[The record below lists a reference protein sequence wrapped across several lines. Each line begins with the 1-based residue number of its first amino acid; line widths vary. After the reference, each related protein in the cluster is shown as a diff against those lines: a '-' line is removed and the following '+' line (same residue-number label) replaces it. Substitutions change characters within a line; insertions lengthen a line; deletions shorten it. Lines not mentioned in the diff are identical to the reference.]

1 MVAAVVLVG
10 GGRRSVGEEG
20 AGAVGEE
27 GAGVE
32 EAGGNV
38 GSEEGRGQ
46 FFFSVDC
53 PLWTVINLLFLASL
67 QFCTGEDY

>member
-20 AGAVGEE
+20 AG
-27 GAGVE
+27 VE
-32 EAGGNV
+32 EAGGN
-38 GSEEGRGQ
+38 SGRSGDGQGQ

-53 PLWTVINLLFLASL
+53 PLWTVLNLSFLASL